1 MLSKLHSWTSLQLL
15 LGLIMG
21 MIFGFLLQKGQVTKY
36 DVIVGQLLLQDF
48 TVVKVMLTAIIVGM
62 IGIHVMRSRGWAE
75 LHPKPGSVGATVLGG
90 LLFGAGMAILGYCPG
105 TTLGAIGQGS
115 LDALLGGLP
124 GMLLG
129 GILYAA
135 AYPVLSTRIIQLGD
149 FGVKTIPPLFRM
161 NQATT
166 IVLCWALALALFVV
180 LELAGL

>member
-1 MLSKLHSWTSLQLL
+1 MLSKLHSRAPLQLL
-15 LGLIMG
+15 LGLVMG

-36 DVIVGQLLLQDF
+36 DMIVGQLLLQDF

-75 LHPKPGSVGATVLGG
+75 LHPKPGSVGSTVLGG

-135 AYPVLSTRIIQLGD
+135 AYPVLSTRVIQLGD

-161 NQATT
+161 NQPTT
-166 IVLCWALALALFVV
+166 IALFLALALALFVV
-180 LELAGL
+180 LELAGF